1 MYYHNEKVLQSLDLF
16 NELKRRELLGNTSS

>member
-16 NELKRRELLGNTSS
+16 NEPKRRELLGNTSS